1 MNLITRLFAQPQP
14 MGALPTLYAATA
26 NDVQGGQY
34 FGPSG
39 LAELGGH
46 PFRVESNAQSHDL
59 ATARRLWAVS
69 EAVTETTFPL

>member
-1 MNLITRLFAQPQP
+1 MTRLFAQPQP

-26 NDVQGGQY
+26 RDIQGGQY

-39 LAELGGH
+39 LAELGGN

-59 ATARRLWAVS
+59 ATARRLWTIS
-69 EAVTETTFPL
+69 EALTETTFEV

>member
-1 MNLITRLFAQPQP
+1 MTRLFAQPQP

-26 NDVQGGQY
+26 RDVQGGQY

-39 LAELGGH
+39 LAELGGY